1 MRVAPSRPA
10 NATPTAALDAQAR
23 RLLWRCRRG
32 MKELDVML
40 ERFARDALAH
50 ASPQERGALEELL
63 ALPDPLLA
71 GYLLGGNTPPDP
83 QLARLAGAIR
93 TYVAMQ
99 CGSALFSPQQP
110 AIPRTHAELSG
121 EVTVYSAHGTA
132 PRGLGVAGAHER
144 RCK

>member
-1 MRVAPSRPA
+1 MRVAPSPPA
-10 NATPTAALDAQAR
+10 NATPAAAPDAQAR

-63 ALPDPLLA
+63 SLPDPLLA
-71 GYLLGGNTPPDP
+71 QYLLGGNAPPDP

-99 CGSALFSPQQP
+99 WGSALFSPQQP
-110 AIPRTHAELSG
+110 AIPPTHAELSG
-121 EVTVYSAHGTA
+121 EVTVYSALGTA
-132 PRGLGVAGAHER
+132 PLGLGVAGAHER

>member
-1 MRVAPSRPA
+1 MIAPGHPV
-10 NATPTAALDAQAR
+10 NATPAAALDAQAR

-50 ASPQERGALEELL
+50 ASPQQRGALEELL

-99 CGSALFSPQQP
+99 CGSGLFS
-110 AIPRTHAELSG
+110 THAELSG

-132 PRGLGVAGAHER
+132 PPGLGVAGAHER

>member
-1 MRVAPSRPA
+1 MRVAPSHPKPA
-10 NATPTAALDAQAR
+10 PAAALDAQAR

-40 ERFARDALAH
+40 ERFAPEALAH
-50 ASPQERGALEELL
+50 ASPQELGALEELL

-71 GYLLGGNTPPDP
+71 GYLLGENTPPEP
-83 QLARLAGAIR
+83 RLARLAGKIR

-99 CGSALFSPQQP
+99 GGSALFS
-110 AIPRTHAELSG
+110 TDAELSG

-132 PRGLGVAGAHER
+132 AL
-144 RCK
+144 

>member
-1 MRVAPSRPA
+1 MGVAPSHPQPA
-10 NATPTAALDAQAR
+10 PAAALDTQAR

-40 ERFARDALAH
+40 ERFAPEALAH
-50 ASPQERGALEELL
+50 ASPRELGVLEELL

-71 GYLLGGNTPPDP
+71 GYLLGDNTPPEP
-83 QLARLAGAIR
+83 RLARLAGKIR

-99 CGSALFSPQQP
+99 GGSALFS
-110 AIPRTHAELSG
+110 RHAELSG

-132 PRGLGVAGAHER
+132 AL
-144 RCK
+144 

>member
-1 MRVAPSRPA
+1 MRVAPSPQPTPA
-10 NATPTAALDAQAR
+10 AALDAQAR

-40 ERFARDALAH
+40 ERFAREALAH
-50 ASPQERGALEELL
+50 ASPQERGALEALL
-63 ALPDPLLA
+63 DLPDPLLA
-71 GYLLGGNTPPDP
+71 GYLLGGNTPPEP

-99 CGSALFSPQQP
+99 WGSALFSPQQP
-110 AIPRTHAELSG
+110 AIPPTQAELSG

-132 PRGLGVAGAHER
+132 PLGLGVAGAHER

>member
-1 MRVAPSRPA
+1 MRVAPSHPKPA
-10 NATPTAALDAQAR
+10 PAAALDAQAR

-40 ERFARDALAH
+40 ERFAPEALAH
-50 ASPQERGALEELL
+50 ASAQELGVLEELL

-71 GYLLGGNTPPDP
+71 GYLLGENTPPEP
-83 QLARLAGAIR
+83 RLARLAGRIR

-99 CGSALFSPQQP
+99 GGSALFS
-110 AIPRTHAELSG
+110 RHAELSG

-132 PRGLGVAGAHER
+132 AL
-144 RCK
+144 

>member
-1 MRVAPSRPA
+1 MRVAPSHPV
-10 NATPTAALDAQAR
+10 NATPAAALDAQAR

-40 ERFARDALAH
+40 ERFAHGALAH
-50 ASPQERGALEELL
+50 ASQEQRRALEELL

-71 GYLLGGNTPPDP
+71 GYLLGENTPPEP

-99 CGSALFSPQQP
+99 GGSALFSTTATGTP
-110 AIPRTHAELSG
+110 ADA
-121 EVTVYSAHGTA
+121 
-132 PRGLGVAGAHER
+132 
-144 RCK
+144 C

>member
-63 ALPDPLLA
+63 ALPDPVLA

-99 CGSALFSPQQP
+99 CGSALFS
-110 AIPRTHAELSG
+110 AHAELSG

>member
-1 MRVAPSRPA
+1 MRVAPSAPA
-10 NATPTAALDAQAR
+10 NASPAAALDAQAR

-40 ERFARDALAH
+40 ERFARGALAR
-50 ASPQERGALEELL
+50 ASAQERGAFEELL

-71 GYLLGGNTPPDP
+71 GYLLGESTPPEP
-83 QLARLAGAIR
+83 HLARLAGAIR

-99 CGSALFSPQQP
+99 AGSALFS
-110 AIPRTHAELSG
+110 THAELSG
-121 EVTVYSAHGTA
+121 EVTVYSAHGPA
-132 PRGLGVAGAHER
+132 PLGLGVAGAHER

>member
-1 MRVAPSRPA
+1 MRVAPDGSVKAGPA
-10 NATPTAALDAQAR
+10 AALDAHAR

-40 ERFARDALAH
+40 ERFAHEALAH
-50 ASPQERGALEELL
+50 ASQEQRRVLEELL
-63 ALPDPLLA
+63 SLPDPLLA
-71 GYLLGGNTPPDP
+71 GYLLGESTPPEP

-99 CGSALFSPQQP
+99 RGSALFSSQQP
-110 AIPRTHAELSG
+110 AIPPTHAELSG

-132 PRGLGVAGAHER
+132 AL
-144 RCK
+144 

>member
-1 MRVAPSRPA
+1 MIAPGHPVH
-10 NATPTAALDAQAR
+10 ATPATALDAPAR

-40 ERFARDALAH
+40 EGFAREALAH

-63 ALPDPLLA
+63 ALPDPVLA
-71 GYLLGGNTPPDP
+71 GYLLGENTPPEP
-83 QLARLAGAIR
+83 QLARLAGVIR
-93 TYVAMQ
+93 TYVAKSG
-99 CGSALFSPQQP
+99 GSALFSMD
-110 AIPRTHAELSG
+110 AELSG

-132 PRGLGVAGAHER
+132 PPGLGVAGAHER